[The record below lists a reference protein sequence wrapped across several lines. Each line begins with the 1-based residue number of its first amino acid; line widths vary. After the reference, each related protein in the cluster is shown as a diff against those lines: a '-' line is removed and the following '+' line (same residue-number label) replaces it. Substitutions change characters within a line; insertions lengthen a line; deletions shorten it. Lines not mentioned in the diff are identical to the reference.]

1 MSDVAPS
8 DYVGFFNRTFP
19 LPQLPQL
26 AAYAERLHEEIAA
39 YDLGVGPMPALPGDA
54 NDPWPFSL
62 SMDLAIACLR
72 QGNEE
77 LMNTIVSLPNTHPL
91 YEDFVL
97 KYNKQGNLKGK
108 TVPAIRARI
117 ETYNNSVTYR
127 DKAIRAVWKVLERA
141 MELSIECGI
150 SF

>member
-1 MSDVAPS
+1 M
-8 DYVGFFNRTFP
+8 
-19 LPQLPQL
+19 
-26 AAYAERLHEEIAA
+26 
-39 YDLGVGPMPALPGDA
+39 
-54 NDPWPFSL
+54 
-62 SMDLAIACLR
+62 
-72 QGNEE
+72 
-77 LMNTIVSLPNTHPL
+77 LMTH
-91 YEDFVL
+91 FVL